1 MKKNEHILRSIVSEC
16 KKHALRM
23 NSAYEKIRPELPIKP
38 ERVFKLNND
47 EVEHIDQF
55 IFRFSK
61 LQDSIGQKLFK
72 AVLSELGE
80 DVSSQPFIDI
90 FNRLEQLEIIS
101 SYDEWNELKN
111 LRNDIAHEY
120 EEDENVA
127 SEKLNLLFDKKNSL
141 EKYLNDIL
149 SYLNS
154 KGFDIS

>member
-1 MKKNEHILRSIVSEC
+1 MKKKHILKPIINEC

-23 NSAYEKIRPELPIKP
+23 NSAYEKMQPCLPITP
-38 ERVFKLNND
+38 ERVFKLSND

-72 AVLSELGE
+72 VVLSELGE
-80 DVSSQPFIDI
+80 DVSNKPLIDL

-101 SYDEWNELKN
+101 DYDEWKELKN

-120 EEDENVA
+120 EEDETEA
-127 SEKLNLLFDKKNSL
+127 AEKLNLLFNKKTKL
-141 EKYLNDIL
+141 EKYLNDIVL
-149 SYLNS
+149 YLTKN
-154 KGFDIS
+154 GFDI